1 MKKNEKV
8 NLINSL
14 MEASL
19 KARRFYLRKDV
30 IERAK
35 LLLTEDKETMYIYN
49 LLKLGKRIWIIM
61 HAMGEEEGSKLIQEA
76 VDSLLKELEK
86 DKSWTKT
93 AKENIEYFMDLNNFD
108 IRITSSLI
116 I

>member
-14 MEASL
+14 MENSV

-30 IERAK
+30 IGRAK
-35 LLLTEDKETMYIYN
+35 ELLTEDKDTMYVCWEN
-49 LLKLGKRIWIIM
+49 LLKLGKRIWIVK
-61 HAMGEEEGSKLIQEA
+61 HEMGEEEGSKLIQEA
-76 VDSLLKELEK
+76 VDSLLEELEK

-93 AKENIEYFMDLNNFD
+93 AKENIEYFMDLNSFD
-108 IRITSSLI
+108 ILTF
-116 I
+116 

>member
-14 MEASL
+14 MENGV
-19 KARRFYLRKDV
+19 KARMFYLRTDV
-30 IERAK
+30 LVRAK
-35 LLLTEDKETMYIYN
+35 LLLTESKETRHVCWEDLM
-49 LLKLGKRIWIIM
+49 KLGKRIWIIK
-61 HAMGEEEGSKLIQEA
+61 HEMGEEEGGKLIQEA
-76 VDSLLKELEK
+76 VDLLLKELEK

-93 AKENIEYFMDLNNFD
+93 DKENIEYLMDLNSFD
-108 IRITSSLI
+108 NIQI